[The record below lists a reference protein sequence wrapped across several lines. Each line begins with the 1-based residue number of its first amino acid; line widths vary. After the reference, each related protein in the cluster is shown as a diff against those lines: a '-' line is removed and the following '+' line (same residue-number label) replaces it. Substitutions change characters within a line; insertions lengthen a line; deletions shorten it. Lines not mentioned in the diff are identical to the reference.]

1 MESNEAPVEV
11 LLFDLGGVLLE
22 LNDPA
27 AVFRMNQTTEEFLET
42 WLHSPT
48 VRAFECGDIDVPEF
62 ATRMVSE
69 ADLPYDA
76 AEFLVRFDRWPHQL
90 FDGVEEML
98 IRLADRFELALLS
111 NTNTRHWHRDGVAE
125 SIVPLIDR
133 IFLSFETGLLK
144 PDRDVFDHV
153 AEQIGRNPS
162 AIAFFDDN
170 PANVAA
176 ASEIGFRAVL
186 ARGIDDIEM
195 SLADLEN
202 PVN

>member
-1 MESNEAPVEV
+1 MDDATQPDIEV

-27 AVFRMNQTTEEFLET
+27 AIFRMDTGTEDFLDA
-42 WLHSPT
+42 WLHSQT
-48 VRAFECGDIDVPEF
+48 VRAFESGSIEVPEF
-62 ATRMVSE
+62 ATRMVDE
-69 ADLPYDA
+69 ASLPYDA
-76 AEFLVRFDRWPHQL
+76 AEFLVRFDRWPYRL

-98 IRLADRFELALLS
+98 LELADRFELALLS

-133 IFLSFETGLLK
+133 IFLSFETGYLK
-144 PDRDVFDHV
+144 PDDDAFNHAARQVGRD
-153 AEQIGRNPS
+153 PS

-176 ASEIGFRAVL
+176 ASRLGFRAVL

-195 SLADLEN
+195 SLADFEN
-202 PVN
+202 S